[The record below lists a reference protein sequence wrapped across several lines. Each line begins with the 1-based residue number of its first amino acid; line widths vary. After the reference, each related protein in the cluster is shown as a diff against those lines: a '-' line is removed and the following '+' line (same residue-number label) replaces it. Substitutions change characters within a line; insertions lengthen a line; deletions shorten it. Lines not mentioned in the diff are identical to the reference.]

1 MGISPDHHGEFSLSV
16 NSSTVSDCAFNFQST
31 KHPSP
36 IFYLF
41 GVASGEP
48 FKLSSLSLSVSYHE
62 RLPNKLN
69 APYATHGHNSLI
81 NSVFHGQ

>member
-31 KHPSP
+31 KHPSC
-36 IFYLF
+36 IYYLF

-48 FKLSSLSLSVSYHE
+48 FKLSSLSLGIVSRE
-62 RLPNKLN
+62 I
-69 APYATHGHNSLI
+69 T
-81 NSVFHGQ
+81 